1 MFHQLVLHTSCTS
14 ILVKFTSWNSYD
26 HYQQSS
32 SPIFS
37 FILSYAFLLNPPLH
51 SSSPSCGLLYL
62 LLQSLSS
69 SPIPLFTFLLLCQS
83 WLHTTFDYS
92 LCGWPLIPNIHQSN
106 LPSFILSSEPIVMLP
121 CLSLTHFLTIPCRLG
136 LKITSSNLRE
146 FLLPPPPSIPFF
158 SPWAQY
164 YNTSFKTQRIDRCHE
179 WRTSDSCLKWY
190 LRFDNSWALTQ
201 YCCNKWVFWIKCNPC
216 ASISQYKA
224 CLLKLDYH
232 ETFNLVINLTT
243 IQIVPSITLSHRWEV
258 HQLDINNTF
267 LLEYPYEEVFISN
280 YLASFVSLDPITFV
294 VCANLFIAWRHTS
307 SLVHWV

>member
-1 MFHQLVLHTSCTS
+1 MITINNQAPPSFHSFCLMLSYWTHLFIHHLLLVDYFIYHCNPYLLRPFLYSRSFYYASHDFIQPSIIPFVVDLSFPTS
-14 ILVKFTSWNSYD
+14 INQT
-26 HYQQSS
+26 
-32 SPIFS
+32 
-37 FILSYAFLLNPPLH
+37 
-51 SSSPSCGLLYL
+51 
-62 LLQSLSS
+62 
-69 SPIPLFTFLLLCQS
+69 
-83 WLHTTFDYS
+83 
-92 LCGWPLIPNIHQSN
+92 
-106 LPSFILSSEPIVMLP
+106 LPSFILSSDLIATLP
-121 CLSLTHFLTIPCRLG
+121 SLSLTHFLTIPCRLG

-201 YCCNKWVFWIKCNPC
+201 YCCSKWVFWIKCNPC

-243 IQIVPSITLSHRWEV
+243 IQIFPSITLSHRWEV

-294 VCANLFIAWRHTS
+294 VCTNLFIAWRHTS
-307 SLVHWV
+307 GLVHWV

>member
-1 MFHQLVLHTSCTS
+1 MITINNQAPPSFHSFCLMLTYWTHLFIHHLLVDYFIYYCNPYLLRPFLYSRSFYYASHDFIQPSIIPFVVDLSFPTS
-14 ILVKFTSWNSYD
+14 INQT
-26 HYQQSS
+26 
-32 SPIFS
+32 
-37 FILSYAFLLNPPLH
+37 
-51 SSSPSCGLLYL
+51 
-62 LLQSLSS
+62 
-69 SPIPLFTFLLLCQS
+69 
-83 WLHTTFDYS
+83 
-92 LCGWPLIPNIHQSN
+92 
-106 LPSFILSSEPIVMLP
+106 LPSFILSSDLIATLP
-121 CLSLTHFLTIPCRLG
+121 SLSLTHFLTIPCRLG

-201 YCCNKWVFWIKCNPC
+201 YCCSKWVFWIKCNPC

-224 CLLKLDYH
+224 CPLKLDYH